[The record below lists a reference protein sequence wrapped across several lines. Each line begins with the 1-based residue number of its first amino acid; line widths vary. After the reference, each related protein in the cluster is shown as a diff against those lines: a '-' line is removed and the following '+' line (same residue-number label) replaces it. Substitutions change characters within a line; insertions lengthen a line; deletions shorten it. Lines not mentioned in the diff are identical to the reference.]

1 MYFALDI
8 GLMCRSK
15 SGNEPMIQF
24 VANDFSDYKMD
35 HSGRFERL
43 FGSGV
48 PKYYLAF
55 VLEPYGELV
64 RSLNTRYRT
73 DDEKLSE
80 LKSFAAQT
88 LQEYD
93 FHLTKNIVGY
103 VSKDVGFEIDYR
115 DVSYWAWLTPSL
127 QFF

>member
-1 MYFALDI
+1 MSGLIKKEKKGLIMYKFTL
-8 GLMCRSK
+8 L
-15 SGNEPMIQF
+15 F
-24 VANDFSDYKMD
+24 VVLFITGCSFRPDMPEANIEFTYEKTSEQQIKQDWWKDF
-35 HSGRFERL
+35 G
-43 FGSGV
+43 
-48 PKYYLAF
+48 
-55 VLEPYGELV
+55 
-64 RSLNTRYRT
+64 
-73 DDEKLSE
+73 DEKLSE